1 MLSALPYARVL
12 LTKVSIV
19 SLSRLHVAES
29 RQTSLLYQKLLQ
41 EPGWWFRGFSF
52 SLFISTSSLKRLNIP
67 GSVQLPK
74 KKKAKYVSLLNK
86 LRYSYVIVRKEN
98 GVPWRSVRHPKLAS
112 TSAWAGRCLSLLK
125 SLRSPC
131 MRWTRCECPNSGYQI
146 SCPFAVDKWSIAWLC
161 ISKLREFFLMSSSR
175 SKTYYLNFSGII

>member
-12 LTKVSIV
+12 LTKVSKV

-86 LRYSYVIVRKEN
+86 LRYSYICYCSKRE
-98 GVPWRSVRHPKLAS
+98 W
-112 TSAWAGRCLSLLK
+112 SALTFCSPSKTGFDIGMSQALS
-125 SLRSPC
+125 
-131 MRWTRCECPNSGYQI
+131 
-146 SCPFAVDKWSIAWLC
+146 
-161 ISKLREFFLMSSSR
+161 FFLKACEALACAGLGASVQIQATKYHVRVRWINEALHDYIFQNYEGS
-175 SKTYYLNFSGII
+175 FSCLRLDPKPTT